1 MNKGQREK
9 PDGVVDG
16 SKPTKSPI
24 IKFFKIVGIIAIVI
38 VLLIGISIAY
48 VLYSDTKAE
57 QERFDK
63 TQAKAETWVSNRKPN
78 LVLIRNDFGK
88 TEKISIWFVNDTDR
102 HVLVK
107 DDKQFYE
114 MEYQANLNKAY
125 GLGSI
130 LDLYGKGGSFIG
142 KDGKTYSDCKVTS
155 VMFNSTLYDTVQSQ
169 VMEPWN
175 LPWNTC
181 NL

>member
-1 MNKGQREK
+1 MISEKQRRYLS
-9 PDGVVDG
+9 GL
-16 SKPTKSPI
+16 SMI
-24 IKFFKIVGIIAIVI
+24 H
-38 VLLIGISIAY
+38 
-48 VLYSDTKAE
+48 
-57 QERFDK
+57 
-63 TQAKAETWVSNRKPN
+63 
-78 LVLIRNDFGK
+78 
-88 TEKISIWFVNDTDR
+88 DR

-114 MEYQANLNKAY
+114 MEYQANLNKDY

-142 KDGKTYSDCKVTS
+142 KDGKTYSDYKVTS

-175 LPWNTC
+175 LPWNT
-181 NL
+181 

>member
-48 VLYSDTKAE
+48 VLYSDKKAE

-88 TEKISIWFVNDTDR
+88 TDMFLLKTTNNFMKWSIRQILTKLMDLVAYLIYMVKEVPLLVRMEK
-102 HVLVK
+102 L
-107 DDKQFYE
+107 
-114 MEYQANLNKAY
+114 
-125 GLGSI
+125 
-130 LDLYGKGGSFIG
+130 
-142 KDGKTYSDCKVTS
+142 
-155 VMFNSTLYDTVQSQ
+155 TVIAR
-169 VMEPWN
+169 
-175 LPWNTC
+175 
-181 NL
+181 